1 MSSACVRSR
10 GRPLLRLTTTMSQGI
25 DLAVHMRNTAA
36 VTAIHPPLVTIVA
49 YDLQICIMHT
59 FLQA

>member
-10 GRPLLRLTTTMSQGI
+10 GRLLLLLTTIRSQEI

-36 VTAIHPPLVTIVA
+36 VMAIHPPLVTIVA
-49 YDLQICIMHT
+49 CGPQSSILHT
-59 FLQA
+59 FH